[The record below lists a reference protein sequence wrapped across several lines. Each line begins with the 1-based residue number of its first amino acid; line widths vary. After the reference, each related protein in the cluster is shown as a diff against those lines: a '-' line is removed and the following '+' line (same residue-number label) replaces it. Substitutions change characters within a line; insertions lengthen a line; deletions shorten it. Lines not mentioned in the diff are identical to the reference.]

1 MGEAFAAAAAGVFA
15 LMIDIDRVR
24 PAREHRVTTDAS
36 TTESLLVDWLGDLL
50 AQKEISGLVFACF
63 DVHIEEVDRTYHL
76 VGSAWGDRLD
86 PEQHEIGLEVK
97 GISYLG
103 LSVTEVDETWV
114 VECVLDV

>member
-50 AQKEISGLVFACF
+50 AQKEISGLVFARF